1 MRGDGQASASPSF
14 SHTWTICALKPVR
27 FVDGGCQYL
36 LAPGPWA
43 LGPACVRVRNLS
55 LTCIVCS
62 GDSSRCPASCTG
74 RIALHGV
81 MRERCVHLVAR
92 LIGSPELRSRLERY
106 CDVVLTIGTFMSG
119 IDAIKAMV
127 NVFVEVFE
135 QMTCNKLKIE
145 FAWACEKCKTC

>member
-1 MRGDGQASASPSF
+1 MTRVA
-14 SHTWTICALKPVR
+14 
-27 FVDGGCQYL
+27 
-36 LAPGPWA
+36 APLPA
-43 LGPACVRVRNLS
+43 QGPA
-55 LTCIVCS
+55 
-62 GDSSRCPASCTG
+62 G

-119 IDAIKAMV
+119 IDAIKALV